1 MKITLVVVGRIKER
15 FYADAVAEYARRLSA
30 YCTLNIVEVAD
41 EKTKENMSPAEE
53 AVLLKKE
60 GERILNKLPKDAYIC
75 ALCIDGKQADSVEMS
90 SWMEGLTVRGVSH
103 IVFLIGG
110 SVGLADE
117 VIRQANEKISFSKL
131 TFPHQLMRVVLL
143 EQIYRWFKI
152 SKGEPYHK

>member
-53 AVLLKKE
+53 AALLKKE
-60 GERILNKLPKDAYIC
+60 GERILAKLPKDAYIC
-75 ALCIDGKQADSVEMS
+75 ALCIDGKQRDSVEMS
-90 SWMEGLTVRGVSH
+90 RWMEGLTVRGVSH

-110 SVGLADE
+110 SVGALAGMYLFRHKTKHRRFTVGMP
-117 VIRQANEKISFSKL
+117 VI
-131 TFPHQLMRVVLL
+131 LL
-143 EQIYRWFKI
+143 LQIALLLLLRARLQILFL
-152 SKGEPYHK
+152 